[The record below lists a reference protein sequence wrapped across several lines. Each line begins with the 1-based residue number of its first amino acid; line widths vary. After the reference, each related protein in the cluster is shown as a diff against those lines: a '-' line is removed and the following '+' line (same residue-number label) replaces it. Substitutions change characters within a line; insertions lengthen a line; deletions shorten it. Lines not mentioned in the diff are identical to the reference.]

1 MHIAQLGRQPELGLA
16 ELNQVYGRDN
26 VVFLKDSGFA
36 LIKAPVGSSD
46 INRLGGSIKLAEVL
60 VKLSTA
66 NWREIERNLS
76 RNITK
81 YVGTIPDGK
90 LTIGLSAHGFN
101 IQPHTVGAT
110 SLRLKKELK
119 KLTSSIR
126 VVPNKSATLNT
137 AQVIHNHLTSPSGRE
152 FIAVKD
158 GPKTFLAITRGE
170 QDIESYTARDQ
181 ARPARDAFVG
191 MLPPKL
197 AQIMINLA
205 QPSVNAR
212 ILDPFCGTGV
222 LLQEALLMG
231 YDVYGTDLS
240 DKMIDYSGRNLKWL
254 HETFLTKDTYKLE
267 QGDAMNATWS
277 QPIDAVVCETY
288 LGQPFSAP
296 PSAAKLEEV
305 RGNCNHIVSEFLRNI
320 GSQVKPGTPLCIGIP
335 AWRST
340 SGDFTHL
347 PLISELKKLG
357 YTQVRVSRDN
367 LLYFRPDQV
376 VAREIL
382 VLQKI

>member
-1 MHIAQLGRQPELGLA
+1 
-16 ELNQVYGRDN
+16 
-26 VVFLKDSGFA
+26 
-36 LIKAPVGSSD
+36 
-46 INRLGGSIKLAEVL
+46 
-60 VKLSTA
+60 
-66 NWREIERNLS
+66 
-76 RNITK
+76 
-81 YVGTIPDGK
+81 
-90 LTIGLSAHGFN
+90 
-101 IQPHTVGAT
+101 
-110 SLRLKKELK
+110 
-119 KLTSSIR
+119 
-126 VVPNKSATLNT
+126 
-137 AQVIHNHLTSPSGRE
+137 
-152 FIAVKD
+152 
-158 GPKTFLAITRGE
+158 
-170 QDIESYTARDQ
+170 
-181 ARPARDAFVG
+181 
-191 MLPPKL
+191 
-197 AQIMINLA
+197 
-205 QPSVNAR
+205 
-212 ILDPFCGTGV
+212 
-222 LLQEALLMG
+222 MG

-347 PLISELKKLG
+347 PLISELKNSA
-357 YTQVRVSRDN
+357 TQEYAYLEII

-376 VAREIL
+376 VARET
-382 VLQKI
+382 